1 MSRTAVS
8 KGLAIVIAG
17 LFLGVGAPAPAQDK
31 TLMDNPRVQE
41 AFNVLDKW
49 IESEVGYKRF
59 PGLSI
64 AVVHDQDVIWT
75 GRYGF
80 ANVEDKLPA
89 RPDTIYSICSISKLF
104 TNISIMQLRDA
115 GKLALDDPIAKYL
128 SWFDIKPVDPKAP
141 PITIR
146 SVMRHSSGLP
156 REIAAPYNGE
166 PDLPWED
173 RELIIRNLPGQETLY
188 PPDVYFQYSNLGISL
203 LGEVVAAVS
212 GQPYGEYITG
222 HILKPLGM
230 NDTTP
235 ILPEEEYGR
244 RMAVGYSRWER
255 EGDRTKMPFFQ
266 AKGASPAAGLA
277 STALDLAKFASWQF
291 RALDNRDSS
300 VLSGYTLKEMH
311 RVNWADWDRKTMW
324 GLGFM
329 NWRYKDTTF
338 VGHSGGCPGYRTKI
352 ALSPKDKIAVIC
364 MINAG
369 DANVDDYTNK
379 PFEIIAP
386 AIAEALKSPQ
396 IPPSPLFPKGGEET
410 KAAPEALKKFTG
422 LYRTHWGENEVFFWK
437 GALAMLYLPSDD
449 PAGSIETLK
458 QVKDNYFRLVRDDGE
473 LGEEVVFEFDEKG
486 DVKWY
491 RSANF
496 YSMKVR

>member
-1 MSRTAVS
+1 MSRTAARV
-8 KGLAIVIAG
+8 GLALVVAT
-17 LFLGVGAPAPAQDK
+17 LLLGSPGTAQDK
-31 TLMDNPRVQE
+31 ALPDNPRVQE
-41 AFNVLDKW
+41 AFNLLDKW
-49 IESEVGYKRF
+49 LESEVAYKRF

-75 GRYGF
+75 GRYGY
-80 ANVEDKLPA
+80 ANIEDKLPA

-104 TNISIMQLRDA
+104 TNVAIMQLRDA
-115 GKLALDDPIAKYL
+115 GKLRLDDPIAKYL

-146 SVMRHSSGLP
+146 SIMRHSSGLP

-173 RELIIRNLPGQETLY
+173 RDLILKNLPGQETLY

-235 ILPEEEYGR
+235 ILPEAEYGR

-255 EGDRTKMPFFQ
+255 AGDRVRMPFFQ
-266 AKGASPAAGLA
+266 ANGATPAAGLA

-300 VLSGYTLKEMH
+300 VLSGYTLKEMQ

-329 NWRYKDTTF
+329 NWRYKDWTL

-352 ALSPKDKIAVIC
+352 ALNPKDKIAVIC

-379 PFEIIAP
+379 PYEIIAP
-386 AIAEALKSPQ
+386 VIAEALKSP
-396 IPPSPLFPKGGEET
+396 GEA
-410 KAAPEALKKFTG
+410 KAAPDSLRKFTG

-449 PAGSIETLK
+449 PAGSVETLK

-491 RSANF
+491 RSASF